1 MKICIIKQLVDSFSS
16 TRPAPC
22 LMCSSVTG
30 RGAER
35 DDDWLPSSF
44 RAPRGLKGADERSHA
59 HTRRNVSDGGGVKTT
74 GTVIDTAAKRESG
87 VGRDG
92 AKERGGIVCE
102 RRGGETSECV
112 RACLISGKHVHLQ
125 SLWSVERETRQFHS
139 SEDGGRRS
147 AALAAWIG

>member
-16 TRPAPC
+16 TKPAPC

-44 RAPRGLKGADERSHA
+44 GAPRGLKGADEHSRA
-59 HTRRNVSDGGGVKTT
+59 HTRRNVSDGGGVRTT

-87 VGRDG
+87 GGRDG
-92 AKERGGIVCE
+92 GRGEGGIVCE
-102 RRGGETSECV
+102 RRGGETSECAG
-112 RACLISGKHVHLQ
+112 ACSWCAASFLETHSFIIFT
-125 SLWSVERETRQFHS
+125 ERREGN
-139 SEDGGRRS
+139 E
-147 AALAAWIG
+147 AASFL